1 MRVRKCAENSI
12 GNMNIKL
19 KTGYLIRC
27 FVYLSI
33 TISTVTEAS
42 SYTEILSP
50 EAKEQAQL
58 ALMHQIY
65 GFETNEEARAF
76 QRRITYIQELQN
88 SITNQLLEEQVLE
101 SHAISKRQIQDV
113 IVDESGSGSNQANVE
128 GNRPE
133 PSIPV
138 APTSGTELRNL
149 DGLFVSLIVLG
160 GVLLLCIIVGIAYIM
175 KRRLIFSYE
184 I

>member
-1 MRVRKCAENSI
+1 MRVRKCAGNSI

-65 GFETNEEARAF
+65 PAIW
-76 QRRITYIQELQN
+76 QMIYRIN
-88 SITNQLLEEQVLE
+88 
-101 SHAISKRQIQDV
+101 D
-113 IVDESGSGSNQANVE
+113 
-128 GNRPE
+128 
-133 PSIPV
+133 
-138 APTSGTELRNL
+138 
-149 DGLFVSLIVLG
+149 
-160 GVLLLCIIVGIAYIM
+160 
-175 KRRLIFSYE
+175 
-184 I
+184 